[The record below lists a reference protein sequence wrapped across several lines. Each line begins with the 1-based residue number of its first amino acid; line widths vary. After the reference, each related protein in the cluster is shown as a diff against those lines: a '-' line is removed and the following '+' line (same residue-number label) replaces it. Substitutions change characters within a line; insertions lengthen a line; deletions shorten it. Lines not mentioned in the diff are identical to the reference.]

1 MGRYDQAKSRKSGRY
16 NRSKNNQASNRD
28 STGISISAV
37 IVLIILASAG
47 GFYFATQ
54 FTNGVTL
61 PELKTLLMPFE
72 NNNTENDAG
81 TDSETNTDIAD
92 AESNVDEKQAAAD
105 IEAAPDNLV
114 ELQQEEQIILPLLDS
129 SDEPFRDDVKKLS
142 PGLALLVN
150 TERLISKYVVIA
162 NDFSQGLRIEN
173 HMRFLKLDE
182 PFVADQSEKGLF
194 IAEKSYQ
201 RYDKLAAAIDAM
213 DVQATLAVYKK
224 FKPLL
229 MQVFAEFSYPED
241 IGLEDIFTKAAAE
254 ILAAPVIEEPIA
266 LVKPSIRYK
275 FADPRLEA
283 LNPVHKQMI
292 RMGPENTH
300 IIQSKVRMLVEEL
313 ANLKE

>member
-1 MGRYDQAKSRKSGRY
+1 MGRYDQAKSKKSGRY
-16 NRSKNNQASNRD
+16 DRGKSHQARNRD

-54 FTNGVTL
+54 FSNGVAL
-61 PELKTLLMPFE
+61 PELNTLLTPFSD
-72 NNNTENDAG
+72 NTQGAAEADSDAQ
-81 TDSETNTDIAD
+81 TDIAD
-92 AESNVDEKQAAAD
+92 AEANVDEKPTATD
-105 IEAAPDNLV
+105 MEAAPDNLE
-114 ELQQEEQIILPLLDS
+114 ELQQEEQVILPLLDS
-129 SDEPFRDDVKKLS
+129 SDEAFRDEVMKLS
-142 PGLALLVN
+142 PGLAPLVD
-150 TERLISKYVVIA
+150 TEHLIRQYVVIA

-173 HMRFLKLDE
+173 HLRFLKLPE

-194 IAEKSYQ
+194 IAEKSYR
-201 RYDKLAAAIDAM
+201 RYDKLAAAINAM

-229 MQVFAEFSYPED
+229 MQVFAEFSYPE
-241 IGLEDIFTKAAAE
+241 GTELEDIFTKAAAE

-266 LVKPSIRYK
+266 LVKPSVRYK
-275 FADPRLEA
+275 FADSRLEE

>member
-1 MGRYDQAKSRKSGRY
+1 MGRYDQAKSKKSGRY
-16 NRSKNNQASNRD
+16 GRSKNHQARNRD

-54 FTNGVTL
+54 LTNGVTL
-61 PELKTLLMPFE
+61 PELNTLLTPF
-72 NNNTENDAG
+72 NDNTEEQAVTDSDVKTDVAG
-81 TDSETNTDIAD
+81 TESIA
-92 AESNVDEKQAAAD
+92 DEKQTAVD
-105 IEAAPDNLV
+105 IEAAPDNLE

-129 SDEPFRDDVKKLS
+129 SDESFRSDIMKLS

-150 TERLISKYVVIA
+150 TEHLISQYVVIA

-173 HMRFLKLDE
+173 HMRFLKLAE

-194 IAEKSYQ
+194 IAEKSYR

-229 MQVFAEFSYPED
+229 MQVLAEFSYPED

-275 FADPRLEA
+275 FADSRLEG

-292 RMGPENTH
+292 RMGPENTQ